1 MKLFRFL
8 IVAVIVLITA
18 KFYRVI
24 ITTFNQT
31 FYTETEVE
39 VGAQTKMVFKSTI
52 YNAGTV
58 YKGEVI
64 KAVFEV
70 ENTGNHPLVF
80 GEVRP
85 SCSCTVASAPKKPLQ
100 PGKKTKIIAE
110 VNTDDLHT
118 KRIHKAVTVMTNTS
132 PNITVLQIKG
142 RIK

>member
-1 MKLFRFL
+1 MKLLLFFL
-8 IVAVIVLITA
+8 IPISIFLGCQDST
-18 KFYRVI
+18 K
-24 ITTFNQT
+24 
-31 FYTETEVE
+31 VE
-39 VGAQTKMVFKSTI
+39 VGAETTMVFKSTVF
-52 YNAGTV
+52 NAGTV
-58 YKGEVI
+58 YKGEVV

-70 ENTGNHPLVF
+70 ENTGSHPLVF

-85 SCSCTVASAPKKPLQ
+85 SCSCTVASAPKKPLL

-110 VNTDDLHT
+110 VNTDELHT

>member
-1 MKLFRFL
+1 MKFISLICVGFFLLF
-8 IVAVIVLITA
+8 ACKDDTS
-18 KFYRVI
+18 
-24 ITTFNQT
+24 
-31 FYTETEVE
+31 VE
-39 VGAQTKMVFKSTI
+39 VGAQTSMVFKSTVF
-52 YNAGTV
+52 NAGTV

-70 ENTGNHPLVF
+70 ENTGDHPLVF

-85 SCSCTVASAPKKPLQ
+85 SCSCTVAKAPKKPLQ
-100 PGKKTKIIAE
+100 PGKRTKIIAE

-132 PNITVLQIKG
+132 PNITILQIKG

>member
-1 MKLFRFL
+1 MKTLFTLLVSILFL
-8 IVAVIVLITA
+8 SACNDTS
-18 KFYRVI
+18 
-24 ITTFNQT
+24 
-31 FYTETEVE
+31 EVE
-39 VGAQTKMVFKSTI
+39 VGAQTTMVFKSTVF
-52 YNAGTV
+52 NAGTV

-70 ENTGNHPLVF
+70 ENTGDHPLVF

-85 SCSCTVASAPKKPLQ
+85 SCSCTVASAPKKPLL
-100 PGKKTKIIAE
+100 PGKKTKIVAE
-110 VNTDDLHT
+110 VNTDELHT

>member
-39 VGAQTKMVFKSTI
+39 VGAQTTMVFKSTVF
-52 YNAGTV
+52 NAGTV

-70 ENTGNHPLVF
+70 ENTGDHPLVF

-85 SCSCTVASAPKKPLQ
+85 SCSCTVASAPKKPLL
-100 PGKKTKIIAE
+100 PGKKTKIVAE
-110 VNTDDLHT
+110 VNTDELHT

>member
-1 MKLFRFL
+1 MKLLLFFL
-8 IVAVIVLITA
+8 IPISIFLGCQDST
-18 KFYRVI
+18 K
-24 ITTFNQT
+24 
-31 FYTETEVE
+31 VE
-39 VGAQTKMVFKSTI
+39 VGAEITMVFKSTVF
-52 YNAGTV
+52 NAGTV
-58 YKGEVI
+58 YKGEVV

-70 ENTGNHPLVF
+70 ENTGSHPLVF

-85 SCSCTVASAPKKPLQ
+85 SCSCTVASAPKKPLL

-110 VNTDDLHT
+110 VNTDERHT